1 MSFVAKKKTFK
12 ERYSL
17 DERKKDSEK
26 KRKEFPQHIP
36 IILEKHPKSKIAE
49 LEKTK

>member
-1 MSFVAKKKTFK
+1 MNSNKPKKTFK
-12 ERYSL
+12 ERYTL
-17 DERKKDSEK
+17 EERKKDSDK

-36 IILEKHPKSKIAE
+36 IILERHNKATIAE